1 MRKNKVV
8 LGYAPTRRNLFSAPD
23 AIHYANLIREKLVD
37 LDVEFVDIN
46 TINED
51 GLLYDEE
58 GVEKSYELFS
68 AKKIDGLF
76 IPHCNFGTEYA
87 CARLAK
93 KLNVPVLLW
102 GPLDERPE
110 KDGSRL
116 RDSQCGLF
124 ATGKVLRRFGVKFTY
139 LKNCRVEDPAFSEGV
154 QRFLAVCNVV
164 KTFRNTRILQI
175 GPRPFDFW
183 SIMCNEGELLE
194 RFNIQLSPIP
204 LNELFD
210 EMDHVLKEQP
220 EDINRVVDDFYDKTI
235 VKINKKDVEKMSVLK
250 VAIDNLAEKYGCNAG
265 VIQCWTAFQDKLGIT
280 PYGVESLLQDEGF
293 PIACETDVHGAI
305 SMLLTDAAT
314 MGNHKS
320 MFADLTVRHPNNPN
334 GELLQH
340 LGVFPFSTSEEKPEL
355 IETHFVFDF
364 PGSVGMQARRE
375 DMTIVRFDGDNGDY
389 SLLLGNAKG
398 IEGPYNQ
405 GSYVW
410 AEFENLNRFESKV
423 VYGPYIH
430 HVSAIYTD
438 VVPVLYE
445 SCKYLG
451 INADLYDPIEEEV
464 KAAIW
469 GD

>member
-1 MRKNKVV
+1 MRKDKVV

-58 GVEKSYELFS
+58 GVEKSYELFN

-102 GPLDERPE
+102 GPLDEKPE
-110 KDGSRL
+110 IDGSRL

-220 EDINRVVDDFYDKTI
+220 EDINRVVDEFYDKTI
-235 VKINKKDVEKMSVLK
+235 VKIDKKDVEKMSVLK

-451 INADLYDPIEEEV
+451 ISADLYDPIEEEI